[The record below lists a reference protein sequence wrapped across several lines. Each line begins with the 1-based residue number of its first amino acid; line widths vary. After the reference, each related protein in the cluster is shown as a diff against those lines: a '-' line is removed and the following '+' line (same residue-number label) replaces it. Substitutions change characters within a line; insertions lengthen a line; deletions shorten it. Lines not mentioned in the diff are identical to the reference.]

1 MTHGTLARLLERLLE
16 DMDGSDGFWHGQR
29 NDVTVYVVSDVE
41 HDRMRIMSPIGELRV
56 TDSGFLSILL
66 QANFDRALDAKYAL
80 RKKEL
85 WSVFMHPLST
95 IVPDDLGT
103 FVDQV
108 VALVKNTGTTY
119 ASSELIF
126 GVSEDERLDL
136 EYEGDDDEDSDE
148 GEDDEDEAELAE
160 IAGHDGDDDEPSG
173 DFDDF
178 EADDEDDEDEGGW
191 RKGSAGSGL

>member
-1 MTHGTLARLLERLLE
+1 MTHGTLARLLERVLE
-16 DMDGSDGFWHGQR
+16 DMEGSDGFWHGQR
-29 NDVTVYVVSDVE
+29 NEVTVYVVSDLE
-41 HDRMRIMSPIGELRV
+41 HDRMRIMAPIGELRV
-56 TDSGFLSILL
+56 TDASFLSILL

-108 VALVKNTGTTY
+108 VQLVKNTGTTY
-119 ASSELIF
+119 ASSDLIF

-136 EYEGDDDEDSDE
+136 EYEGDDEDE
-148 GEDDEDEAELAE
+148 GSADEDEAELSE
-160 IAGHDGDDDEPSG
+160 IAPHDDDEEG

-178 EADDEDDEDEGGW
+178 EGDDDEEDEGGW
-191 RKGSAGSGL
+191 RKGGAGFSP

>member
-1 MTHGTLARLLERLLE
+1 MTHGTLASLLERLLG
-16 DMDGSDGFWHGQR
+16 DMEGSDGFWHGQR
-29 NDVTVYVVSDVE
+29 NDVTVYVVSDIE
-41 HDRMRIMSPIGELRV
+41 HDRMRIMAPIGELRV

-108 VALVKNTGTTY
+108 VQLVKNTGTTY
-119 ASSELIF
+119 ASSDLIF

-136 EYEGDDDEDSDE
+136 EYENDDEEGDDEADDEDA
-148 GEDDEDEAELAE
+148 AELRE
-160 IAGHDGDDDEPSG
+160 ITGHGDDADD

-178 EADDEDDEDEGGW
+178 EADGEDEDEGGW
-191 RKGSAGSGL
+191 RQGGTGR

>member
-16 DMDGSDGFWHGQR
+16 DMEGSDGFWHGQR

-41 HDRMRIMSPIGELRV
+41 HDRMRIMAPIGELRV

-136 EYEGDDDEDSDE
+136 EYEGDDDED
-148 GEDDEDEAELAE
+148 DEDEAELAE
-160 IAGHDGDDDEPSG
+160 IAGHDGDDDEPAG
-173 DFDDF
+173 EFDDF
-178 EADDEDDEDEGGW
+178 ETDDEDDEDEGGW